1 MSFSRKG
8 LTPSSSNDSL
18 PLHGTHVPRIAMDP
32 SEPFSALESRITS
45 ALVAS
50 TRITSQLCAEDIPF
64 HRSLDPSIGT
74 QIDRQNE
81 RLLALADRLLSSAA
95 AGSDA
100 VGHRDNHKSLLP
112 DADALESNWRG
123 VVDVLDSLL
132 ERADTSLDEFTG
144 VVKRG
149 VGTPLK
155 EQVILGLLLSL
166 NLVTNANGNCS
177 RQHLLRD
184 SQRTCLGLRI
194 VYQSLRLYLSMR
206 LEIMTPWHSSLSLHT
221 SQTLYFLCPRVSNHS
236 KMMVEHYSMCLDFS
250 KVF

>member
-1 MSFSRKG
+1 
-8 LTPSSSNDSL
+8 
-18 PLHGTHVPRIAMDP
+18 MDP

-95 AGSDA
+95 TGSDA

-166 NLVTNANGNCS
+166 NLATNANGNCS

-206 LEIMTPWHSSLSLHT
+206 LEILTPRHSSLSLHT